1 MKPILATC
9 NESCK
14 RTFELTE
21 FLTSEISDVLCIK
34 EGVAVKHSDVEKTY
48 FLCPHCQ
55 HEYVAYYTD
64 VEIRELQEQIRK
76 IDRQTVKAQKQLSQ
90 KMFNQLTWRHAR
102 LRKVIAEKMAGLRER
117 VEKGE
122 NNNVKS

>member
-1 MKPILATC
+1 MTNQTYC

-14 RTFELTE
+14 REFTPELQT
-21 FLTSEISDVLCIK
+21 IPMG
-34 EGVAVKHSDVEKTY
+34 EGIEKVY
-48 FLCPHCQ
+48 FVCPHCQ

-64 VEIRELQEQIRK
+64 AEIRELQEEIRK

-102 LRKVIAEKMAGLRER
+102 LRKEIADKMAGLRER

>member
-1 MKPILATC
+1 MTNPILATC

-21 FLTSEISDVLCIK
+21 FLTDCLP
-34 EGVAVKHSDVEKTY
+34 DTVEKTY

-64 VEIRELQEQIRK
+64 AEIRELQEEIRK

-102 LRKVIAEKMAGLRER
+102 LRKVIAEKMAALRGK
-117 VEKGE
+117 VEG
-122 NNNVKS
+122 

>member
-1 MKPILATC
+1 MTNQTIYCEK
-9 NESCK
+9 SCSK
-14 RTFELTE
+14 DFTLPPLQT
-21 FLTSEISDVLCIK
+21 IPMSDGI
-34 EGVAVKHSDVEKTY
+34 EKNCFY
-48 FLCPHCQ
+48 CPWCG
-55 HEYVAYYTD
+55 HEYTAFYTD
-64 VEIRELQEQIRK
+64 AEIRELQEQIRK